1 MNQVSMGLRHWLK
14 AHWCLVVRVMSGG
27 GGSTRFRMADWW
39 GVLFVPGG
47 VILFLELVEICGNLV
62 A

>member
-1 MNQVSMGLRHWLK
+1 M
-14 AHWCLVVRVMSGG
+14 VVRVMSGG